1 MASKSKATKRKTPPA
16 KRPAA
21 ANVEAKTRKAKAR
34 KVELER
40 SMETVLRS
48 ARVVRKPPTKPRP
61 LTMAELKK
69 LFPWRDWSAM
79 AVEKERLRQAE
90 EEKFNAYLAMLN
102 AQEKRVDA
110 VRTAEAA
117 KGHAIQALTELVDI
131 AMHPNT
137 VENYA
142 AAQLAEVIDHAVAG
156 MTDIAESTS
165 PAATR
170 AREVLQN
177 MKRMFERPEERQA
190 KARERDRTRGG
201 KSPQSR
207 SKMLGEFVGSAI
219 ADMTMAH
226 KQGEREFERTTLP
239 EWSFALASFEDAAVK
254 PVAEAWMRAV
264 ESVVVGRLDNAGV
277 FDVDK
282 WTDSQKGHVRRH
294 VRNKWSA
301 EVERARKEHKDWV
314 AQGMVT

>member
-1 MASKSKATKRKTPPA
+1 MASKSKATKRRSPPA
-16 KRPAA
+16 KRSALA
-21 ANVEAKTRKAKAR
+21 EVDANTRKAKAR
-34 KVELER
+34 KAELAR
-40 SMETVLRS
+40 RMETVLRS
-48 ARVVRKPPTKPRP
+48 ARVVKKPPAKPRP
-61 LTMAELKK
+61 LTIAELQK

-79 AVEKERLRQAE
+79 AVEKDRLRQAE
-90 EEKFNAYLAMLN
+90 EETFNAYLALLN

-110 VRTAEAA
+110 VRVAEAA
-117 KGHAIQALTELVDI
+117 KGRAIQALTELVDI

-142 AAQLAEVIDHAVAG
+142 TARLGEVIDEAVAD
-156 MTDIAESTS
+156 MTEIAESAS

-170 AREVLQN
+170 ARLALKEL
-177 MKRMFERPEERQA
+177 KRMFERPKERQA

-201 KSPQSR
+201 KSPQAR
-207 SKMLGEFVGSAI
+207 SKMLGDMVQSAI

-226 KQGEREFERTTLP
+226 KQGEREFAGTALP
-239 EWSFALASFEDAAVK
+239 EWSFAIARFEDAAVK
-254 PVAEAWMRAV
+254 PVAEAWMKAV
-264 ESVVVGRLDNAGV
+264 ESVVMDRLNNAGV

-294 VRNKWSA
+294 VRKDWTA
-301 EVERARKEHKDWV
+301 EVERARKEHVDWL